1 MHRLL
6 LVMALGLT
14 LTLPACAQ
22 PPQTQYPPP
31 QQAPGTPPPLDWSHG
46 TLEVDTATGAHPFN
60 IEIADTEDERN
71 RGLMYRTFM
80 APDAGMLF
88 LYDREQS
95 VAFWMKNTILPLD
108 LVFIRADG
116 TVFDV
121 ALGAVPY
128 TLEPIP
134 SGGPVLAVLE
144 LNAGIANQIG
154 LRRGDKVVQAAFG
167 NAK

>member
-1 MHRLL
+1 MRALFP
-6 LVMALGLT
+6 MALAALLIACT
-14 LTLPACAQ
+14 AAPAARD
-22 PPQTQYPPP
+22 YPPP
-31 QQAPGTPPPLDWSHG
+31 QQAPGTPAPLDWSHG
-46 TLEVDTATGAHPFN
+46 TAEVVTATGSHRFD

-71 RGLMYRTFM
+71 RGLMYRTYM

-88 LYDREQS
+88 VYDREQS
-95 VAFWMKNTILPLD
+95 VAFWMKNTVLPLD

-128 TLEPIP
+128 SLDSIP

-144 LNAGIANQIG
+144 VNAGIANQIG
-154 LRRGDKVVQAAFG
+154 LRRGDVVRAEAFG
-167 NAK
+167 NAP